1 MGGEEGSG
9 SVLAAAPPS
18 GLGRRLGPDAPL
30 ATLTLGGLLAL
41 SSLDRR
47 LGRHLLLGGAVRRR
61 GLDLGRGGGC
71 CSGRRRRRRL
81 LLLLLL
87 DDLLLHHLS
96 RGRPR
101 RNHLD
106 LGRGGGVGGGLGQGH
121 GLGLDLHGEAGVS
134 RGQRGSAGVA
144 VWTTNSFLMPT
155 LLYGL
160 MVLKGAVKNNQGV
173 ISRVIKVKGH
183 KVKVRV
189 VFIFRFQ

>member
-71 CSGRRRRRRL
+71 CGRGRRL

-144 VWTTNSFLMPT
+144 VWTTNCFFNANIIIWTNGP
-155 LLYGL
+155 
-160 MVLKGAVKNNQGV
+160 QGG
-173 ISRVIKVKGH
+173 SKKQSGGH
-183 KVKVRV
+183 FEGHQGQRS
-189 VFIFRFQ
+189 